1 MAKHSPGP
9 WSVERRYSNGC
20 EIIPRIHCEKS
31 KDRECGW
38 IADVIG
44 APYLGYESTLHN
56 ARLIAAA
63 PELLERLEKN
73 LTLLIGLHGCD
84 DLGDFYANRVSE
96 ELAATKSI
104 IAKSTGG

>member
-1 MAKHSPGP
+1 MPHTPGP
-9 WSVERRYSNGC
+9 WEVERRYSNGC

-63 PELLERLEKN
+63 PELLEALNRLLPMAE
-73 LTLLIGLHGCD
+73 D
-84 DLGDFYANRVSE
+84 DVSQYGGDPDKDDDVIFARS
-96 ELAATKSI
+96 A
-104 IAKSTGG
+104 IAKATGK